1 MKIFLVGMPGCGKS
15 SLGQKLSR
23 KIEVPFF
30 DMDDVLEEKAGKK
43 ITEIFNIDGE
53 DFFRKLEQEV
63 LAEYCSSAD
72 DTFIVATGGGT
83 PCFYDNMESMNLA
96 GVTIYLKVPIN
107 TITER
112 LESQKS
118 VRPLLQGIENL
129 EVHLEN
135 LLEKRSQWYEQSKL
149 ILDSDYTSDG
159 LLNLILKGV

>member
-43 ITEIFNIDGE
+43 ITEIFDVDGE
-53 DFFRKLEQEV
+53 EYFRKLEQEV
-63 LAEYCSSAD
+63 LSEYCSSTD

-118 VRPLLQGIENL
+118 VRPLLQGIENI

-149 ILDSDYTSDG
+149 ILDSDHTSDG